1 MGRLRARLD
10 RLEARP
16 RERRY
21 PEGLLDNVARF
32 TAEVGSR
39 PLRPY
44 QVTVAEAVLDSVR
57 RGRGDVITVMMAR
70 QMGKNQTSAALEYY
84 LLGLFSRAGGQMV
97 KAAPTFKPQII
108 NSMLRLGRE
117 LEGPYTAGRSRPV
130 FGYGLQLGRARILF
144 FSAEKGSNVVGATA
158 DILLEID
165 EAQDVDETKYLQD
178 FRPMASTTNATT
190 VLYGTA
196 WTEDCLIEKTRRH
209 NLELE
214 ERDGRRRHFEFDW
227 TTLAALNPAYKQ
239 FVSSEIARMG
249 IDHPVV
255 RTQYLLHAVPGL
267 GKFLSAKQ
275 RELLRGRHDR
285 LRAPEAGGVV
295 SGPSGH
301 GVSGRGVSGHAVYV
315 AGVDIAGEDEEASD
329 AALRALKPRR
339 DSTVVTIG
347 RVSWN
352 DEGEVGVEVVE
363 HYWWTGRDHQTQLQ
377 ELERLTREVWN
388 CRRVVVD
395 ATGVGAG
402 LASWLGRT
410 LGELVVEPFVFSA
423 PSKSRLGFQLLEMIN
438 TGRCSVYGDGGD
450 EAAELW
456 GEVGLARY
464 EMRENNQMR
473 WYVAPHEGHDDFL
486 VSLALC
492 CQAAQGAAR
501 PAADAVVRPRRIAYG
516 D

>member
-1 MGRLRARLD
+1 MSSLRARTG

-16 RERRY
+16 LERRY
-21 PEGLLDNVARF
+21 PEGLLDDVARF
-32 TAEVGSR
+32 TAMVGSST
-39 PLRPY
+39 LRPY
-44 QVTVAEAVLDSVR
+44 QRTVAEAVLDSVR
-57 RGRGDVITVMMAR
+57 TGRGDVLTVMMAR

-84 LLGLFSRAGGQMV
+84 LLALFSRAGGQLV
-97 KAAPTFKPQII
+97 KAAPTFKPQVI
-108 NSMLRLGRE
+108 NSMLRLRRE

-165 EAQDVDETKYLQD
+165 EAQDVDETKYVQD

-196 WTEDCLIEKTRRH
+196 WTEDCLLEKTRRH

-214 ERDGRRRHFEFDW
+214 ARDGRRRHFEYDW
-227 TTLAALNPAYKQ
+227 TVLAALNPAYKQ
-239 FVSSEIARMG
+239 FVAGEIARMG
-249 IDHPVV
+249 PDHPVV

-267 GKFLSAKQ
+267 GKFLSARQ
-275 RELLRGRHDR
+275 RDLLRGRHAR
-285 LRAPEAGGVV
+285 LRGARAGE
-295 SGPSGH
+295 
-301 GVSGRGVSGHAVYV
+301 VYV
-315 AGVDIAGEDEEASD
+315 AGVDVAGEDEEASD

-352 DEGEVGVEVVE
+352 EQGEVGVEVVE
-363 HYWWTGRDHQTQLQ
+363 HYWWTGRDHRAQLG
-377 ELERLTREVWN
+377 ELERLLRGVWG

-410 LGELVVEPFVFSA
+410 LGDLVVEQFVFSA
-423 PSKSRLGFQLLEMIN
+423 PSKSRLGFQLLEMVN
-438 TGRCSVYGDGGD
+438 TGRCRVYGDGGE

-456 GEVGLARY
+456 CEVGLARY
-464 EMRENNQMR
+464 EMRENNALR
-473 WYVAPHEGHDDFL
+473 WYVPAHEGHDDFL

-492 CQAAQGAAR
+492 CEAAQGAAR
-501 PAADAVVRPRRIAYG
+501 PAADAVVRPRRLVYG